1 MKEENICFSRSEV
14 ESGQGQE
21 VEERGGNCTQ
31 GLHMEENIKVTHGGQ
46 AGGRFG
52 EISGGSELL
61 RVCQR
66 VPRSCLHFAFSV
78 FNRRHEAQGGR
89 AGKRDSPALLA
100 SGMEIYSG
108 SQCLTS
114 S

>member
-1 MKEENICFSRSEV
+1 MGSRT
-14 ESGQGQE
+14 
-21 VEERGGNCTQ
+21 R

-52 EISGGSELL
+52 EIRGGSELL

-66 VPRSCLHFAFSV
+66 VPRSSCACSHFAFSV

-89 AGKRDSPALLA
+89 AGKRDSTALLA

-114 S
+114 N